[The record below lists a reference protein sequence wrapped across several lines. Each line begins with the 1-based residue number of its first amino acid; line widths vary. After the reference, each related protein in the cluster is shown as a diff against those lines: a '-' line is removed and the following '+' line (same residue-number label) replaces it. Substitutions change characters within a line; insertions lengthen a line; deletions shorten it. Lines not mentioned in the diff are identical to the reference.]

1 MHLETEYLGLEMLAE
16 IGVALAD
23 ELVLGIAHQF
33 PGLVVERLVRVPVP
47 CRHANGDGLVLPVP
61 TMEGLKE

>member
-1 MHLETEYLGLEMLAE
+1 
-16 IGVALAD
+16 
-23 ELVLGIAHQF
+23 
-33 PGLVVERLVRVPVP
+33 VVERLVRVPVP